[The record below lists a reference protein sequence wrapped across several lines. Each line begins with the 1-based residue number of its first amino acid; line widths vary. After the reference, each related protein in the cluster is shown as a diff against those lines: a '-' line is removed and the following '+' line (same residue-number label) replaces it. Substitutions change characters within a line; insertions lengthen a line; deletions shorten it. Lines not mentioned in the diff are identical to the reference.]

1 MTAEKWDA
9 FTHRQPGQTSLVVA
23 TFARAS
29 GMAGRRAIEKTRAD
43 ARRLQRV
50 HSRSESAIRATNQAD
65 QKGKAEND

>member
-29 GMAGRRAIEKTRAD
+29 GMAEAAGDREDSGRCAPTPTRSFA
-43 ARRLQRV
+43 QRI
-50 HSRSESAIRATNQAD
+50 SQTRKERP
-65 QKGKAEND
+65 K